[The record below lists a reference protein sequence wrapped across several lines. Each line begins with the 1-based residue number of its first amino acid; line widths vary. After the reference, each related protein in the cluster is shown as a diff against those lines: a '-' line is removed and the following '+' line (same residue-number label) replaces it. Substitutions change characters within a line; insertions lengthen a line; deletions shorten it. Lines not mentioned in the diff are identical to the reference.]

1 MVEWPNPQDPFP
13 DREKQAEILQEGGGL
28 ALGIKTDRQYHTHIF
43 LLWERKKKGKKIL
56 SPFLE
61 VSSLLFL
68 TQKKIAVLEYIA

>member
-13 DREKQAEILQEGGGL
+13 DREKQAEILQEGGGQ
-28 ALGIKTDRQYHTHIF
+28 ALGIKTDWQYHTHISEYSLF
-43 LLWERKKKGKKIL
+43 SFWERKKEGKQIL

-68 TQKKIAVLEYIA
+68 THNNKKR

>member
-13 DREKQAEILQEGGGL
+13 DREKQAEIPQEGGGL
-28 ALGIKTDRQYHTHIF
+28 ALGIKTDWQYHTYISEY
-43 LLWERKKKGKKIL
+43 LLFSFMRKKEGKKIL

-68 TQKKIAVLEYIA
+68 THNKKR